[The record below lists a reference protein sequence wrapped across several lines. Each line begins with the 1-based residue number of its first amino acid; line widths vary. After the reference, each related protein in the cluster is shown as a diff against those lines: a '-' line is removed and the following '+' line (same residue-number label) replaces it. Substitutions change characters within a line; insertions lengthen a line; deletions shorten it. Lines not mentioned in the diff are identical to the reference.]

1 MYRKNTAG
9 QFIYFCLINSTTGAA
24 LTGATVTAYRALDN
38 GAQATATGT
47 TTELANGHYR
57 FNLSQADTNADNGS
71 FLFTATNAVAVEK
84 TCVFTSANPS
94 DSIRFGLTALPN
106 ANAGAAGGLPTDST
120 GKTSF
125 NDLSASGV
133 RSAVG
138 MAAANLDTQLSGIQ
152 SDTTTLTGRLTASRA
167 LYLDNLNVGGP
178 VASQADINALNQ
190 SASRRLILTT
200 LQQLERPETGSTSYQ
215 IEARTFDGDGAAVNA
230 DSTPTLTATGTLS
243 GSLSANLSAA
253 TNPATGVYRWT
264 YSVANNATQEQI
276 RFDLSATIA
285 TTAFSISAFAA
296 VVDLVSATWTSTD
309 ASRLAAI
316 YNKLPSRAYLT
327 GATAATGELVPGDIL
342 NQLPSGGWTSG
353 SFGDRLLVAANNNR
367 TAFLTGS
374 QHIAADVHA
383 FQPAVID
390 SAALAASAITAIQS
404 GLATSTALATAQADL
419 DDIQTRLPAALVG
432 GLMASIS
439 QQLGTTAENQVNAQ
453 VLDVL
458 AVDLFTELNA
468 VPAAS
473 SSLKDKI
480 TFLFML
486 ARNKVTQDTT
496 TFRLFA
502 DNTTTQVA
510 SASVGDVG
518 SVFTRGELA

>member
-1 MYRKNTAG
+1 MPTQTVEFRAATGLALTVRLFAVGSDTIVQTASAVVESGNRKGTYAAL
-9 QFIYFCLINSTTGAA
+9 FSDPGAA
-24 LTGATVTAYRALDN
+24 EFELVAFSSGVPVCRWFVTLALT
-38 GAQATATGT
+38 TAT
-47 TTELANGHYR
+47 
-57 FNLSQADTNADNGS
+57 FQAYDVRVQSVTGDVGGNVAGSVNSVTSDVNAS
-71 FLFTATNAVAVEK
+71 AT
-84 TCVFTSANPS
+84 S
-94 DSIRFGLTALPN
+94 
-106 ANAGAAGGLPTDST
+106 
-120 GKTSF
+120 
-125 NDLSASGV
+125 V
-133 RSAVG
+133 RTAVG
-138 MAAANLDTQLSGIQ
+138 LAAANLDTQLSGIQ
-152 SDTTTLTGRLTASRA
+152 SDTSTLTGRLTASRA
-167 LYLDNLNVGGP
+167 LFLDNLNVGGP
-178 VASQADINALNQ
+178 VSSQADINALNQ
-190 SASRRLILTT
+190 SASRRVILTT

-243 GSLSANLSAA
+243 GSLSGNLSAA

-264 YSVANNATQEQI
+264 YSVAGNATQEQI
-276 RFDLSATIA
+276 RFDFSAVISASTFTIA
-285 TTAFSISAFAA
+285 AFSA

-309 ASRLAAI
+309 ATRLQAI

-327 GATAATGELVPGDIL
+327 GATVATGELVPGDIL
-342 NQLPSGGWTSG
+342 NQSPSAGWTNG
-353 SFGDRLLVAANNNR
+353 SFGDRLLVAANSNR

-404 GLATSTALATAQADL
+404 GLATSAALATAQADL

-439 QQLGTTAENQVNAQ
+439 QQLGTTAQSQVNAE

-458 AVDLFTELNA
+458 AVDLFAELNA

-473 SSLKDKI
+473 ASLKDKI
-480 TFLFML
+480 GFLFML
-486 ARNKVTQDTT
+486 ARNKVTQDAT

-502 DNTTTQVA
+502 DNQTTQVA
-510 SASVGDVG
+510 SAAVSDAG

>member
-1 MYRKNTAG
+1 MATQTVEFRAAPGLSLTVRLFAIGSDTIVQTASSCTEATNRKGTYAAV
-9 QFIYFCLINSTTGAA
+9 FTDPGAA
-24 LTGATVTAYRALDN
+24 EFELVALSGTTPVARWFTTLTLT
-38 GAQATATGT
+38 TAT
-47 TTELANGHYR
+47 
-57 FNLSQADTNADNGS
+57 FQAYEVRTQAVVGNVGGNVAGSVNSVTSDVNAS
-71 FLFTATNAVAVEK
+71 AT
-84 TCVFTSANPS
+84 S
-94 DSIRFGLTALPN
+94 
-106 ANAGAAGGLPTDST
+106 
-120 GKTSF
+120 
-125 NDLSASGV
+125 V

-152 SDTTTLTGRLTASRA
+152 SDITTLTGRLTASRA
-167 LYLDNLNVGGP
+167 LYLDNLNVGGA

-215 IEARTFDGDGAAVNA
+215 IEARTFDGDGSAVNA

-264 YSVANNATQEQI
+264 YSVASNATQEQI

-285 TTAFSISAFAA
+285 TSAFTISAFSSI
-296 VVDLVSATWTSTD
+296 VDLVSATWTSTD

-367 TAFLTGS
+367 TVQVSGS
-374 QHIAADVHA
+374 NHVASDVHVM
-383 FQPAVID
+383 QPDVLD
-390 SAALAASAITAIQS
+390 SSALATSAVTEIQS
-404 GLATSTALATAQADL
+404 GLATAAALATAQADL

-473 SSLKDKI
+473 STLKDKI

-510 SASVGDVG
+510 SAAVGDVG

>member
-1 MYRKNTAG
+1 MGTQTVEFRGPPGRSLTVRLFLPGSDAIVQTASSCTEQTNRKGCYRAVFTDP
-9 QFIYFCLINSTTGAA
+9 
-24 LTGATVTAYRALDN
+24 GATEFELIATDGVIPAASGYCTLTL
-38 GAQATATGT
+38 ATA
-47 TTELANGHYR
+47 
-57 FNLSQADTNADNGS
+57 
-71 FLFTATNAVAVEK
+71 LFTAYSRSVRAVQNDVGGNVAGSVNSVTSDVNASA
-84 TCVFTSANPS
+84 TS
-94 DSIRFGLTALPN
+94 
-106 ANAGAAGGLPTDST
+106 
-120 GKTSF
+120 
-125 NDLSASGV
+125 V

-215 IEARTFDGDGAAVNA
+215 IEARTFDADGAAVNA

-243 GSLSANLSAA
+243 GSLNANLSAA

-285 TTAFSISAFAA
+285 TAAFSISAFAA

-353 SFGDRLLVAANNNR
+353 SFGDRLLISANNNR

-390 SAALAASAITAIQS
+390 SAALAASAISAIQS
-404 GLATSTALATAQADL
+404 GLATATAQATAQTDL
-419 DDIQTRLPAALVG
+419 DDIQTRLPASLVG

-468 VPAAS
+468 VPAATA
-473 SSLKDKI
+473 SLKDKI

-502 DNTTTQVA
+502 DDTTTQVA
-510 SASVGDVG
+510 SAAVTDSAGVT
-518 SVFTRGELA
+518 TRGELT

>member
-1 MYRKNTAG
+1 MPTQTVEFRAAPGLSLTVRLFAIGSDTIVQTASSCTEATNRKGTYAAV
-9 QFIYFCLINSTTGAA
+9 FTDPGAA
-24 LTGATVTAYRALDN
+24 EFELVGLSGTTPVCRWFVTLTLT
-38 GAQATATGT
+38 TAT
-47 TTELANGHYR
+47 
-57 FNLSQADTNADNGS
+57 FQAYEVRTQAVVGNVGGNVAGSVNNVTNDVNVS
-71 FLFTATNAVAVEK
+71 P
-84 TCVFTSANPS
+84 TS
-94 DSIRFGLTALPN
+94 
-106 ANAGAAGGLPTDST
+106 
-120 GKTSF
+120 
-125 NDLSASGV
+125 V

-138 MAAANLDTQLSGIQ
+138 LAAANLDTQLSGIQ

-167 LYLDNLNVGGP
+167 LYLDNLNVGGA

-200 LQQLERPETGSTSYQ
+200 LQQLERPESGSTSYQ

-243 GSLSANLSAA
+243 GSLSGNLSAA

-264 YSVANNATQEQI
+264 YSVASNATQEQI

-285 TTAFSISAFAA
+285 TSPFSISAFSA

-390 SAALAASAITAIQS
+390 SAALAASAISAIQS
-404 GLATSTALATAQADL
+404 GLATAAAQATAQSDL

-439 QQLGTTAENQVNAQ
+439 QQLGTTAESQVNAQ

-473 SSLKDKI
+473 SSLKDKV

-486 ARNKVTQDTT
+486 ARNKVTQDTN

-510 SASVGDVG
+510 SAAVGDVG

>member
-9 QFIYFCLINSTTGAA
+9 QYIYFCLLNSATGAA

-38 GAQATATGT
+38 GSQAAATGT

-71 FLFTATNAVAVEK
+71 FLFTAANAVAVEK
-84 TCVFTSANPS
+84 TCVFTSANPA
-94 DSIRFGLTALPN
+94 DSVRFGLTSLPN

-133 RSAVG
+133 RSSVG
-138 MAAANLDTQLSGIQ
+138 LASANLDTQLSGIQ

-167 LYLDNLNVGGP
+167 LYLDNLNTGGV
-178 VASQADINALNQ
+178 VASQADIIALNQ
-190 SASRRLILTT
+190 SASRRLILST

-243 GSLSANLSAA
+243 GSLSGNLSSA

-276 RFDLSATIA
+276 RFDMSATIA
-285 TTAFSISAFAA
+285 SSTFTISAFSA

-309 ASRLAAI
+309 ATRLAAI
-316 YNKLPSRAYLT
+316 YNKLPSRSYLT

-342 NQLPSGGWTSG
+342 NQLPSAGWTSG
-353 SFGDRLLVAANNNR
+353 SFGDRLIVAANSNR

-374 QHIAADVHA
+374 NHIAADVHA
-383 FQPAVID
+383 NQPGVID
-390 SAALAASAITAIQS
+390 AAAIAADAVTELQA
-404 GLATSTALATAQADL
+404 GLATATNLAIVSDRVSYCLT
-419 DDIQTRLPAALVG
+419 ALVG
-432 GLMASIS
+432 ACSDAQTAAETYTLSIGGSTFTLDYSGLDASGNRS
-439 QQLGTTAENQVNAQ
+439 
-453 VLDVL
+453 
-458 AVDLFTELNA
+458 
-468 VPAAS
+468 
-473 SSLKDKI
+473 
-480 TFLFML
+480 
-486 ARNKVTQDTT
+486 TT
-496 TFRLFA
+496 TL
-502 DNTTTQVA
+502 TKV
-510 SASVGDVG
+510 
-518 SVFTRGELA
+518 